1 MSNKIDYNEM
11 TNAELKALIDDFEL
25 TVDAKTPGK
34 PNKAELVSA
43 LENYRKQQNIIN
55 GVEEDET
62 EDLDETNDELT
73 PGSKNEIKVEKVVP
87 QKLLPREQKKRLQKA
102 DLLRKERVIVI
113 DKQHTQTRIP
123 AITVTWGNK
132 LIGIQTDVIDLK
144 SNKPQYVRRGALA
157 NLRACTF
164 TYSYQEEEF
173 APVKQVTEERFEIRE
188 LEGLTEDEIAD
199 LAIKQRMNKR
209 YADVQ

>member
-73 PGSKNEIKVEKVVP
+73 PGSKNEKKVETTCLVDTIKS
-87 QKLLPREQKKRLQKA
+87 KITSFFKRK
-102 DLLRKERVIVI
+102 
-113 DKQHTQTRIP
+113 
-123 AITVTWGNK
+123 
-132 LIGIQTDVIDLK
+132 
-144 SNKPQYVRRGALA
+144 
-157 NLRACTF
+157 
-164 TYSYQEEEF
+164 
-173 APVKQVTEERFEIRE
+173 
-188 LEGLTEDEIAD
+188 
-199 LAIKQRMNKR
+199 
-209 YADVQ
+209 

>member
-62 EDLDETNDELT
+62 EDLDETSDELT
-73 PGSKNEIKVEKVVP
+73 PGSKNETKVEKVVP

-113 DKQHTQTRIP
+113 DKQHTQ
-123 AITVTWGNK
+123 NK
-132 LIGIQTDVIDLK
+132 NT
-144 SNKPQYVRRGALA
+144 SYYC
-157 NLRACTF
+157 NLG
-164 TYSYQEEEF
+164 
-173 APVKQVTEERFEIRE
+173 K
-188 LEGLTEDEIAD
+188 
-199 LAIKQRMNKR
+199 
-209 YADVQ
+209 

>member
-73 PGSKNEIKVEKVVP
+73 PGSKNETKVEKVVP
-87 QKLLPREQKKRLQKA
+87 QKLLPREQKKRLQRA

-132 LIGIQTDVIDLK
+132 LIGIHTDVIDLR
-144 SNKPQYVRRGALA
+144 SNKPQHIRRGALA
-157 NLRACTF
+157 NLRDSTF

-173 APVKQVTEERFEIRE
+173 APVKQVTEKRFEIRE

>member
-11 TNAELKALIDDFEL
+11 TNAELKVLIDDFEL

-73 PGSKNEIKVEKVVP
+73 PGSKNETKVEKVVP

-164 TYSYQEEEF
+164 TCSYQEEEF

-188 LEGLTEDEIAD
+188 LEDLTEDEIAD

-209 YADVQ
+209 YANVQ

>member
-73 PGSKNEIKVEKVVP
+73 PGSKNETKVEKVVP

-173 APVKQVTEERFEIRE
+173 APVRQITEERFEIRE

>member
-43 LENYRKQQNIIN
+43 LENYRRQQNIIN

-73 PGSKNEIKVEKVVP
+73 PGSKNETKVEKVVP

>member
-73 PGSKNEIKVEKVVP
+73 PGSKNETKVEKVVP

-157 NLRACTF
+157 NLRTCTF

>member
-73 PGSKNEIKVEKVVP
+73 PGSKNETKVEKVVP

>member
-73 PGSKNEIKVEKVVP
+73 PGSKNETKVEKVVP

-173 APVKQVTEERFEIRE
+173 APVKQITEERFEIRE

>member
-73 PGSKNEIKVEKVVP
+73 PGSKNETKVEKVVS

-173 APVKQVTEERFEIRE
+173 GPVKQVTEERFEIRE

>member
-102 DLLRKERVIVI
+102 DLLRKERVIVV

>member
-55 GVEEDET
+55 GVEEDEA

-73 PGSKNEIKVEKVVP
+73 PGSKNETKVEKVVP

-157 NLRACTF
+157 NLKACTF

-173 APVKQVTEERFEIRE
+173 APVKQITEKRFEIRE

>member
-73 PGSKNEIKVEKVVP
+73 PGSKNETKVEKVVP

-173 APVKQVTEERFEIRE
+173 GPVKQVTEERFEIRE

>member
-73 PGSKNEIKVEKVVP
+73 PGSKNETKVEKVVP

-188 LEGLTEDEIAD
+188 LDGLSEDEIAD

-209 YADVQ
+209 FAEAQ

>member
-73 PGSKNEIKVEKVVP
+73 PGSKNETKVEKVVP

-132 LIGIQTDVIDLK
+132 LIGIQTDVVDLK

>member
-62 EDLDETNDELT
+62 EDLNETNDELT
-73 PGSKNEIKVEKVVP
+73 PGSKNETKVEKVVP

-132 LIGIQTDVIDLK
+132 LIGIQTDVVDLK

>member
-73 PGSKNEIKVEKVVP
+73 PGSKNETKVEKVVP

-157 NLRACTF
+157 NLRSCTF

-173 APVKQVTEERFEIRE
+173 APVRQITEERFEIRE

>member
-73 PGSKNEIKVEKVVP
+73 PGSKNETKAEKVVP

>member
-73 PGSKNEIKVEKVVP
+73 PGSKNETKAEKVVP

-188 LEGLTEDEIAD
+188 LEGLSEDEIAD

>member
-55 GVEEDET
+55 GVEEDDA

-73 PGSKNEIKVEKVVP
+73 PGSKNETKVEKVVP

-157 NLRACTF
+157 NLKACTF

-173 APVKQVTEERFEIRE
+173 APVKQITEKRFEIRE

>member
-62 EDLDETNDELT
+62 EDLDEINDELT
-73 PGSKNEIKVEKVVP
+73 PGSKNETKVEKVVP

>member
-73 PGSKNEIKVEKVVP
+73 PGSKNETKVEKVVS

-173 APVKQVTEERFEIRE
+173 APVRQITEERFEIRE

>member
-73 PGSKNEIKVEKVVP
+73 PGSKNETKVEKVVP

-132 LIGIQTDVIDLK
+132 LIGIYSDVIDLK

>member
-73 PGSKNEIKVEKVVP
+73 PGSKNEIKVEKAVP

-144 SNKPQYVRRGALA
+144 SNKPQHVRRGALA
-157 NLRACTF
+157 NLRDCTF

-173 APVKQVTEERFEIRE
+173 APVKQVTEKRFEIRE

>member
-73 PGSKNEIKVEKVVP
+73 PGSKNETKVEKVVS

-188 LEGLTEDEIAD
+188 LEGLSEDEIAD

>member
-55 GVEEDET
+55 GVEEDEA

-73 PGSKNEIKVEKVVP
+73 PGSKNETKVEKVVP

>member
-55 GVEEDET
+55 GVEEDEA

-73 PGSKNEIKVEKVVP
+73 PGSKNETKVEKVVP

-157 NLRACTF
+157 NLRTCTF

-173 APVKQVTEERFEIRE
+173 APVKQITEERFEIRE
-188 LEGLTEDEIAD
+188 LEGLSEDEIAD

>member
-62 EDLDETNDELT
+62 EDLDETSDELT
-73 PGSKNEIKVEKVVP
+73 PGSKNETKVEKVVP

-157 NLRACTF
+157 NLRSCTF

>member
-73 PGSKNEIKVEKVVP
+73 PGSKNETKVEKVVP

-188 LEGLTEDEIAD
+188 LEGLSEDEIAD

>member
-55 GVEEDET
+55 GVEEDEA

-73 PGSKNEIKVEKVVP
+73 PGSKNETKVEKVVP

-157 NLRACTF
+157 NLKACTF

>member
-62 EDLDETNDELT
+62 EDLDKTNDELT
-73 PGSKNEIKVEKVVP
+73 PGSKNETKVEKVVP